1 MASTGGRAAISS
13 LASRSPAFI
22 YGTAWKKDNTTKLVK
37 EALAAGFRA
46 VDTAAQPRHY
56 REELVGNALRDVY
69 KDGVIRRED
78 IFLQTK
84 YTTPAGQDRT
94 NMPYNAADSLQK
106 QIETSVASSLRNLR
120 PSDDSE
126 AGSYID
132 CLLMHSPL
140 PTLTQ
145 TLDAWYVLEA
155 FVPEKI
161 QSLGISNVDLET
173 LEHIHENSRVKLSVV
188 QNRFYPA
195 TGHDV
200 ELRAFCKENDIIYES
215 FWTLTGN
222 PKLLGCNEVATIAKS
237 AGVTTPIA
245 LYSLVMDLD
254 IVVLNGTS
262 SLQHMRED
270 LEGVEAVKAWAR
282 SNQSEWEAVFKKF
295 KSRIE
300 S

>member
-1 MASTGGRAAISS
+1 MSS
-13 LASRSPAFI
+13 LSSLSPAFI

-37 EALAAGFRA
+37 EALIAGFRA

-56 REELVGNALRDVY
+56 REELVGQALREAY
-69 KDGVIRRED
+69 KDGVVRRED
-78 IFLQTK
+78 IYLQTK
-84 YTTPAGQDRT
+84 YTSLAGQDRN

-106 QIETSVASSLRNLR
+106 QIETSVASSLRKLR
-120 PSDDSE
+120 PLQDSE
-126 AGSYID
+126 VGSYID
-132 CLLMHSPL
+132 CVLMHSPL

-145 TLDAWYVLEA
+145 TLEAWHVLEA

-161 QSLGISNVDLET
+161 LSLGISNVDLET
-173 LEHIHENSRVKLSVV
+173 LEQIHKTSKVKPSVV

-200 ELRAFCKENDIIYES
+200 ELRAFCAENDIIYES

-222 PKLLGCNEVATIAKS
+222 LKLLGCNEIATIAES
-237 AGVTTPIA
+237 TGVPAPIA
-245 LYSLVMDLD
+245 LYSLVMNLG

-262 SLQHMRED
+262 SLHHMRED
-270 LEGVEAVKAWAR
+270 REGVEVVKAWAR
-282 SNQSEWEAVFKKF
+282 SNPSEWEAVFKSF
-295 KSRIE
+295 KGRIE